1 VPVVNDDGNTV
12 SGEIRQHQ
20 NELVSRFEDVAISMP
35 QVHIETTH
43 LLHGG
48 MYARTIR
55 IPANTMLTGTLTSC
69 DNICIVD
76 GDITVTTDAG
86 PQRLTGFNVLPATKG
101 ARRAGITHSE
111 TNWTTI
117 IPTNATTVEQAEAD
131 LTSEPQRLQTNRT
144 GITYDKASQDR
155 LSYAAF
161 RNALGM
167 SQELVDAIV
176 KDERDCIV
184 SERCERNCRRGES
197 PIHGIG
203 IFATRNIQLGEIIAP
218 GRIGGKR
225 CIAGRWTN
233 HSATPNAMFVAGAG
247 DAEIEL
253 VAVES
258 VNDGDE
264 ITVDYG
270 QAKELAHTLEDSR

>member
-1 VPVVNDDGNTV
+1 MSDDGNKV
-12 SGEIRQHQ
+12 SSELRQHQ
-20 NELVSRFEDVAISMP
+20 NGLVGQFEDVVISMP
-35 QVHIETTH
+35 QVHIATTH

-86 PQRLTGFNVLPATKG
+86 SQRLTGFNVLPATKG
-101 ARRAGITHSE
+101 ARRAGLTHAE
-111 TNWTTI
+111 THWTTI

-131 LTSEPQRLQTNRT
+131 LTSEPQRLQTNRK

-155 LSYAAF
+155 LSYAEF
-161 RNALGM
+161 RKALGM

-176 KDERDCIV
+176 MDERDCIV
-184 SERCERNCRRGES
+184 TERCELNCKRGES
-197 PIHGIG
+197 AIHGIG
-203 IFATRNIQLGEIIAP
+203 MFATRDIEPQEIIAP

-233 HSATPNAMFVAGAG
+233 HSAWPNAMFVAGNA

-253 VAVES
+253 VATERI
-258 VNDGDE
+258 NDGDE
-264 ITVDYG
+264 ITVNYK
-270 QAKELAHTLEDSR
+270 QAKELAYRLEESQ